1 MFTHAHWKAAIY
13 VCLVA
18 YVLFVGWSMR
28 QIHEMVLYVHA
39 YPEEVG
45 REAREMVAG
54 LQSMRDSLP
63 AFMTTP
69 GMTYEDMARVFQ
81 RQEAAQN
88 ASIAR
93 IEGIFRGDPRQLEA
107 MRLAFA
113 EGRKARARLAQ
124 RMEHNKSL
132 EAALRGYTTEVAPHV
147 ANIIATLEAIA
158 RAADADSRA
167 VRARMVWRLGLTTV
181 LSLVIGAVLLAA
193 LVLADRREREK
204 NRQISHRDGLFSL
217 LARNVDEVFIIAR
230 GPGDI
235 EYVSP
240 NSGRLTG
247 IDAEELRAH
256 PELLRG
262 FLPEADAR
270 RLDRL
275 LAGVD
280 EDADAPEISFQR
292 DSRVFSVSVY
302 PAEPEERHSGRRIIL
317 VGDRTRAARHARE
330 LSDALESA
338 RIASAAKS
346 SFLSHM
352 SHEIRTP
359 MNAIIGMTAIAMN
372 RRDDP
377 ARVQDCLGKISES
390 SRHLLG
396 IINDVL
402 DMSKIES
409 GKLSI
414 SHAPFN
420 FPGVIRNMVDV
431 IQPQATARGL
441 NFDVILQDVTE
452 EELLGDSLRLTQV
465 LVNILG
471 NSVKFTPA
479 EGEVRVVIR
488 QLSVLDGRVRFRFTI
503 SDTGIGMSE
512 EFLQRIFVP
521 FEQAT
526 DDTAA
531 RYGGTGLGMPIT
543 LSLVTL
549 MGGDIAVASEEGRGS
564 VFTVELPFG
573 LGEAREDQ
581 EGQLAPL
588 RVLVVKGDAA
598 ARGHAIFLLE
608 RLGVEAREAPD
619 VASAVEALRHAKATG
634 APFDVCLLGWRLS
647 DMEGV
652 DAARRIRAEGD
663 ALMLVACVNDK
674 SAIEA
679 EAREAGVDE
688 FLATPV
694 FSSALRD
701 MLAELS
707 RRRSGVVRAPAV
719 GKSYDFSGRR
729 VLLVEDN
736 DFNQEIAQEFLSMV
750 NMETEL
756 AENGEVA
763 VRKFQEAAPGHYDLI
778 LMDVQMPVM
787 DGHTATRRIRACD
800 HPDAATIPILAM
812 TANAFSGDVTA
823 ALAAGMNGHIAK
835 PMSAEDLY
843 RAIDAC
849 LNNTG
854 DVADAGRRRA
864 PAPEGGCHACAPAG
878 GGGPVLPGRG

>member
-1 MFTHAHWKAAIY
+1 MFGHVHWKAAIY
-13 VCLVA
+13 VFLVA

-69 GMTYEDMARVFQ
+69 GMTYEDMAQVFQ

-93 IEGIFRGDPRQLEA
+93 IEERFRGDPRRLEA
-107 MRLAFA
+107 MRLAFG

-132 EAALRGYTTEVAPHV
+132 EAALQGYSTEVAPHV

-167 VRARMVWRLGLTTV
+167 VRARMEWRLGLTTV

-204 NRQISHRDGLFSL
+204 NRQISYRDGLFSL

-230 GPGDI
+230 NTRDF

-270 RLDRL
+270 RLDHL

-292 DSRVFSVSVY
+292 DGRVFSVSVY

-317 VGDRTRAARHARE
+317 VSDRTRTARHARE

-431 IQPQATARGL
+431 VQPQATARGL

-465 LVNILG
+465 LINILG

-488 QLSVLDGRVRFRFTI
+488 QLGVLDGRVRFRFTI

-573 LGEAREDQ
+573 LGEARPDQ

-598 ARGHAIFLLE
+598 ARRHALFLLE
-608 RLGVEAREAPD
+608 RLGAEAREAPD
-619 VASAVEALRHAKATG
+619 VAGALEELRHAKATG

-652 DAARRIRAEGD
+652 EAARRIRAEGE
-663 ALMLVACVNDK
+663 ALLLVACVNDK

-701 MLAELS
+701 MLAEFS
-707 RRRSGVVRAPAV
+707 RRRSGVERAPAV

-729 VLLVEDN
+729 ALLVEDN
-736 DFNQEIAQEFLSMV
+736 EFNQEIAQEFLSMV

-756 AENGEVA
+756 AENGELA

-849 LNNTG
+849 LNDT
-854 DVADAGRRRA
+854 AGA
-864 PAPEGGCHACAPAG
+864 AAAG
-878 GGGPVLPGRG
+878 

>member
-1 MFTHAHWKAAIY
+1 MLTHVRWKAGIY
-13 VCLVA
+13 VFLVA

-39 YPEEVG
+39 YPEEVS

-54 LQSMRDSLP
+54 LQNMRDSLP

-69 GMTYEDMARVFQ
+69 GMTYEDMAQVFQ

-93 IEGIFRGDPRQLEA
+93 IGSIFRGDPRQLEA
-107 MRLAFA
+107 MRIAFD

-147 ANIIATLEAIA
+147 ANIIATLESIA
-158 RAADADSRA
+158 RSADAESRA
-167 VRARMVWRLGLTTV
+167 VRARMAWRLSLTTV

-193 LVLADRREREK
+193 LVLSDRREQEK
-204 NRQISHRDGLFSL
+204 NRQISYRDGLFSL
-217 LARNVDEVFIIAR
+217 LAQNVDEVFIIAR
-230 GPGDI
+230 DARDF

-247 IDAEELRAH
+247 IDAEELREH
-256 PELLRG
+256 PDLLRG

-270 RLDRL
+270 RLDSL
-275 LAGVD
+275 LAGAD

-292 DSRVFSVSVY
+292 DGRVFSVSVY
-302 PAEPEERHSGRRIIL
+302 PAGPDGGHSGRRIIL
-317 VGDRTRAARHARE
+317 VSDRTRTARHEQE

-338 RIASAAKS
+338 RVASAAKS

-372 RRDDP
+372 RKDDP

-409 GKLSI
+409 GKLSVN
-414 SHAPFN
+414 HAPFN
-420 FPGVIRNMVDV
+420 FPGVIRNLVDV
-431 IQPQATARGL
+431 VQPQATARGL
-441 NFDVILQDVTE
+441 NFDVVLQEVTE

-465 LVNILG
+465 LINILG

-479 EGEVRVVIR
+479 GGDVRVVIR
-488 QLSVLDGRVRFRFTI
+488 QLCVRDGQVRFRFTI

-549 MGGDIAVASEEGRGS
+549 MGGDIAVASEEGKGS

-573 LGEAREDQ
+573 LGEARQ
-581 EGQLAPL
+581 EQGGQLVPL
-588 RVLVVKGDAA
+588 RVLVVKSDAA
-598 ARGHAIFLLE
+598 ARRHAIFLLQ
-608 RLGVEAREAPD
+608 RLGVEAQEAPD
-619 VASAVEALRHAKATG
+619 AATAVERLRRAQEEGT
-634 APFDVCLLGWRLS
+634 PFDVCLLGWRLS
-647 DMEGV
+647 DMDGV
-652 DAARRIRAEGD
+652 AAARRIRATGD
-663 ALMLVACVNDK
+663 ALLLVACANDR
-674 SAIEA
+674 SAIET
-679 EAREAGVDE
+679 EAREAGVDA

-701 MLAELS
+701 MLTEFS
-707 RRRSGVVRAPAV
+707 HRRSGTERTPPAR
-719 GKSYDFSGRR
+719 KSYDFSGRR

-750 NMETEL
+750 DMETDL

-763 VRKFQEAAPGHYDLI
+763 VRTFQESPPGRYDLI

-787 DGHTATRRIRACD
+787 DGYAATRRIRACN

-812 TANAFSGDVTA
+812 TANAFSGDVAA
-823 ALAAGMNGHIAK
+823 ALTAGMNGHIAK

-843 RAIDAC
+843 RAVDAC
-849 LNNTG
+849 LNDPGTG
-854 DVADAGRRRA
+854 TAS
-864 PAPEGGCHACAPAG
+864 
-878 GGGPVLPGRG
+878 